1 MFSGWVFLYLY
12 YSYTYPHT
20 TILSVH
26 AWIIYV
32 GIIGFFD
39 QSVKISTQNP
49 QTLRAIHLICYC
61 QCHTLRLLIPM
72 DLI

>member
-12 YSYTYPHT
+12 YFYTYPHT
-20 TILSVH
+20 TKVSVH

-32 GIIGFFD
+32 GNIGLFD
-39 QSVKISTQNP
+39 QSIKISLQNP
-49 QTLRAIHLICYC
+49 QTLRVIHLICYC
-61 QCHTLRLLIPM
+61 QGHTFRLLIPM